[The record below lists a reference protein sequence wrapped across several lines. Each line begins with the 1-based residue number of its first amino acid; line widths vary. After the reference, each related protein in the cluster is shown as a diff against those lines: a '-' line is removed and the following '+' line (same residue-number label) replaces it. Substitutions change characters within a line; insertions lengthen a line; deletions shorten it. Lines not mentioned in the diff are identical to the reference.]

1 MNRKIRVIILTM
13 VLTVLMFG
21 GTRLMAQDN
30 LDVNTTEASQT
41 VTPKDEGNLEP
52 MANGDEEAPLV
63 DTTEGNTESDTIDT
77 KDSEKTDMG
86 GVPSTNNEG
95 ETPDTNQKDKA
106 GDENADK
113 AKDAAKGDANGEKA
127 DTPKESG
134 EAKAEEGKDANAQ
147 KSLEENKESAKGNG
161 AEDGAAPAKAPE
173 APAEGEPKTGEG
185 EKPKQEVDPNANP
198 DLKALQDQID
208 AEKDPKKKA
217 ELQKKYNDKYLE
229 EIGKSEKLNKDILN
243 RFTDADKTRR
253 YYELKD
259 EYDKLAAQAKNEKL
273 NQKQLDEIKAKLD
286 TLNKELGEYEVPRKL
301 DADEKG
307 AQDKLAGSV
316 DVPGLQDG
324 ATQDALDKLNA
335 YNAAKD
341 ALKNALNPENDRT
354 TTGEE
359 LKALLDAFEK
369 AEKELKDGIKA
380 GTITPK
386 YTNGEPT
393 VKVFP
398 LDSSG
403 KVGKELNR
411 EGDTYYIPDNTDI
424 NLLVHVSKDEEP
436 KDFTFT
442 IKAIDIGAE
451 IKGEEAKNLAF
462 LNGNPVELKKNDDG
476 SYSFT
481 VSSANMNFGIAQ
493 LRFNVP
499 GFKAAFHNGFDLEM
513 DLGDNNK
520 VTKQFRITK
529 KGYEDDAKIDGKGS
543 DTDKNPK
550 DIPEI
555 DAGKTENAIVDK
567 DTDKVFDFFTYLKKS
582 NTYIDEV
589 TFNSGNGESLP
600 LNSVDIT
607 ITVPKSG
614 ESNFAEMI
622 HKSGLEYYDL
632 GNGKYQLKLKTKV
645 FGKNLI
651 KDGDKLYLT
660 DAQGNK
666 TNQELTAA
674 NLKDVVLENAGKKV
688 YVDDKGKAH
697 EIITSEILKNN
708 EGTYKVEGEKLYKKN
723 AEDQSKFDEIGT
735 FVNGKFE
742 KDGTIYVLDGNK
754 LITYTKEYDV
764 YDGYVANK
772 DGEAD
777 PDVTPTYEGKQ
788 VTIETQV
795 TKDGKTSTETSY
807 GGTIVNNA
815 IYDKNG
821 KIFKETGYNGKAG
834 KFLIGADGKE
844 VTGITY
850 DENDAK
856 VDKNTGVK
864 IVTVNGVSY
873 HIVENPVFKDGYII
887 DGLEYNKGL
896 SLIDKFGKKMD
907 IEVTENAGTY
917 TFTRKVK
924 TGEKETEEK
933 KTSGKDGNNRTI
945 KVSTD
950 VNGQILVNSK
960 NKVVENTETDGKKL
974 YEIVGNKY
982 YYDGEKFV
990 KAEDTNIKGNKV
1002 LVGLKELTLKES
1014 KKYSYLDG
1022 EKTTEIEDFDKK
1034 TVYEGSLD
1042 PKDYFKLGES
1052 GKDFYVKKGDIYI
1065 SADPDKTNEVLTEK
1079 TIAKIVQ
1086 FLGNSDDAIQK
1097 VTDETDIFNAIKNAK
1112 FALRF
1117 PGFLA
1122 GKNVVYNVHAD
1133 VKATYSKPD
1142 PKTGKLEDA
1151 NVFSEEDGIKKI
1163 DKFFTLKNEK
1173 KTNTKFFKD
1182 APDELT
1188 KDPAVNLHFFNI
1200 FYRNADDRDRDQLIV
1215 DLLAKEE
1222 EVNKAKNAVEEAQ
1235 GEEAKKLAQD
1245 AYDKLVKE
1253 NKEKLALIAKFKA
1266 ELNRLYNGATFNTE
1280 KQNGKDTLI
1289 IKDKAGNK
1297 IEANELNKMRS
1308 LLWEVGFENE
1318 EGSLFPKN
1326 RDTEIIIEDHNM
1338 DNRLI
1343 YDEIIVN
1350 DTKEKWNE
1358 YKKDFEEKSENK
1370 GKKFGNE
1377 EYFFLDQIKDIRFGV
1392 SPNYIEGRFVPLGK
1406 DFCIT
1411 GQEIIDAL
1419 KKNAN
1424 ADSVEI
1430 EKGQEG
1436 NKIKFLITRDK
1447 VNGQVRIKVMNAFYK
1462 KVENDNTHKFESPVQ
1477 KAYQDKINSL
1487 LDKVNNLSENNIDDF
1502 VKALHDEKS
1511 ECFGIIKEKLT
1522 QEFTKINQITDPTEK
1537 ANKLS
1542 SFKKKLEDEI
1552 KKIKLGYL
1560 DSKKNDG
1567 NYKYD
1572 DMRFN
1577 AIRIGLNPNIT
1588 IGGALTPQNIKKLG
1602 ITSVIVPDIDIP
1614 YTDEFGNPLTNKDM
1628 YVKAEIENILKD
1640 GIEQENGKPKLTFD
1654 KNTWNKS
1661 EDAFRKV
1668 MKEAYDRVN
1677 KLDQNTFKPLVKIGD
1692 QNKVG
1697 MEKYTVTK
1705 GSDLDYKDLAVN
1717 DQSLKNKNGYAI
1729 NPWYIGEGDN
1739 AKSVEERFK
1748 EKFGEG
1754 NYADKPEYKA
1764 LHDMPIDIAAYY
1776 MSKQGYDRGRYA
1788 NQANYKLA
1796 GGDKKDGI
1804 FGSDSD
1810 WHKKICYPGIG
1821 YCIEQ
1826 AGGDQTQGTNPEEGK
1841 FGTEGKNGAD
1851 FELTYE
1857 PTNDGPDKENPKV
1870 DKKTED
1876 KDKTVDISGEDE
1888 KSVDFTIDV
1897 TVDKMTKE
1905 QKDIADA
1912 LTPDD
1917 DKKMTEE
1924 EKKKAEAEAN
1934 EAKKHYNE
1942 KTGYYE
1948 YENSLIIDILPEI
1961 FKLKDGT
1968 KLSFEAN
1975 RKELMANGANKDF
1988 ADEKEFEKWQAGIEY
2003 FYTDDLEA
2011 EYEKL
2016 SKSSNKVDR
2025 EKAEV
2030 LKKAIEDARAN
2041 GKIKDGQKVQ
2051 AVLAW
2056 VPKFEAPHGSK
2067 KPQFTFKLSKV
2078 FVDKKKYKDFKDNV
2092 IGTNYTNDAAF
2103 GDKAKF
2109 YFGSTTV
2116 NIYEDHKGK
2125 VNKYLQVLDKDGNV
2139 IDKDKADGWFMGSTE
2154 LKFGDKFN
2162 YRIEYFNNTGVVD
2175 VPGTAYNKSEIKIE
2189 DIFAKVTDNGLKP
2202 VLRDYITSDLDNY
2215 SVIYK
2220 IGDKSYTEEAL
2231 KKAVA
2236 DKKVKLSDVTS
2247 VILEGKFENGATNYF
2262 DIPMMIPQIDA
2273 KIDDNGDVYYT
2284 GEDGDKKVI
2293 GKAEDF
2299 FNLKDLT
2306 DKEKELIAK
2315 NTVKD
2320 SNTVTVYLEKERF
2333 IKVFK
2338 AFLAANGE
2346 KLKNLDNLEAKFDV
2360 YQIIEE
2366 NGVKKRVKVGEL
2378 KANKANDLTDMLEHL
2393 PIFKKTTTVDKD
2405 GKVTVKVVKY
2415 EYVLEEAAMPG
2426 FESNVYQMKDD
2437 DGLGFVWQAKNTE
2450 KPDEPEE
2457 PHDNPKKE
2465 TKKVTVT
2472 IRVNKTWKVL
2482 NGGSTPSI
2490 EVELYANGKATG
2502 KIFKLGDG
2510 NWSAI
2515 FKDLPA
2521 NDKDGNPIEYTVV
2534 EVGSADGITMI
2545 DDRKFEVIYSTN
2557 EDGSITILNKEVP
2570 KDEEPKDKEESKKD
2584 EPEEER
2590 DLDQGKNKL
2599 PKTGVA
2605 EDLGAIYF
2613 AFVLLLGLV
2622 FIKKR
2627 YLVK

>member
-21 GTRLMAQDN
+21 GTRLMAEDN
-30 LDVNTTEASQT
+30 LDVNNTEASQT

-52 MANGDEEAPLV
+52 KANGDEEAPLV
-63 DTTEGNTESDTIDT
+63 ETTEENTESDTIDT

-86 GVPSTNNEG
+86 GVTNPDNEG
-95 ETPDTNQKDKA
+95 ETPDTNQNDKA
-106 GDENADK
+106 GDESADK

-127 DTPKESG
+127 DTPNKSG
-134 EAKAEEGKDANAQ
+134 ETKAEEGKDADAQ

-185 EKPKQEVDPNANP
+185 EGETPKQEVNPDANP
-198 DLKALQDQID
+198 ELKALQDQIN

-229 EIGKSEKLNKDILN
+229 EIGKSEKLDKDILN
-243 RFTDADKTRR
+243 RFTDEERTKR

-286 TLNKELGEYEVPRKL
+286 ALNKELGEYKVPRKL

-307 AQDKLAGSV
+307 AQDKLAESV

-324 ATQDALDKLNA
+324 ATQDAQDKLNA
-335 YNAAKD
+335 YNAAKK
-341 ALKNALNPENDRT
+341 ALKNALNPENDRAT
-354 TTGEE
+354 TAEE

-380 GTITPK
+380 GTIAPK
-386 YTNGEPT
+386 YTDGTPT

-403 KVGKELNR
+403 KVGDELNR
-411 EGDTYYIPDNTDI
+411 DDNTYYIPDNTDI
-424 NLLVHVSKDEEP
+424 NLLVHVSKDETP

-442 IKAIDIGAE
+442 IKALDKGAE

-462 LNGNPVELKKNDDG
+462 LNGNPVELKKNEDG

-513 DLGDNNK
+513 NLGEGNTL
-520 VTKQFRITK
+520 TKQFRITK

-607 ITVPKSG
+607 ITVP
-614 ESNFAEMI
+614 EHDRNFAEMI

-645 FGKNLI
+645 FDGNLTKTEDGKLMYN
-651 KDGDKLYLT
+651 G
-660 DAQGNK
+660 
-666 TNQELTAA
+666 QELTAA
-674 NLKDVVLENAGKKV
+674 NLKEVVLENAGKKV
-688 YVDDKGKAH
+688 YVDKDGKAH
-697 EIITSEILKNN
+697 NIITSEVL
-708 EGTYKVEGEKLYKKN
+708 EGGDYKVEGGKLYKKN
-723 AEDQSKFDEIGT
+723 AGETTYTEIGD
-735 FVNGKFE
+735 FD
-742 KDGTIYVLDGNK
+742 KDGKIKTKDKTYVLDGNK
-754 LITYTKEYDV
+754 LITYTNEYDV

-772 DGEAD
+772 DGKAD

-788 VTIETQV
+788 VTIET
-795 TKDGKTSTETSY
+795 TKDGKTETSY
-807 GGTIVNNA
+807 GGTIVTDA
-815 IYDKNG
+815 KYDKNG
-821 KIFKETGYNGKAG
+821 KIFNDNAYIGVAGDQVIDSTGKKANDVTIPTEGLKEVKDSNGKLLYKYFVG
-834 KFLIGADGKE
+834 DDGE
-844 VTGITY
+844 TY
-850 DENDAK
+850 R
-856 VDKNTGVK
+856 
-864 IVTVNGVSY
+864 IVN
-873 HIVENPVFKDGYII
+873 NAVFKGDYIV

-907 IEVTENAGTY
+907 IQVNENNGTY
-917 TFTRKVK
+917 TFTRTVK
-924 TGEKETEEK
+924 SGDKTITETK
-933 KTSGKDGNNRTI
+933 NSGKDGNNRTI
-945 KVSTD
+945 IVSID
-950 VNGQILVNSK
+950 ANGQILVNSK
-960 NKVVENTETDGKKL
+960 NEVVANTGNKYT
-974 YEIVGNKY
+974 IVGNKY

-990 KAEDTNIKGNKV
+990 KAEGNGLKGNKFLAGYV
-1002 LVGLKELTLKES
+1002 DTDLVSTIKNT
-1014 KKYSYLDG
+1014 YNDG
-1022 EKTTEIEDFDKK
+1022 ENNVEINDLDKK
-1034 TVYEGSLD
+1034 TKYEGSLN
-1042 PKDYFKLGES
+1042 PEDYYIVGDKV
-1052 GKDFYVKKGDIYI
+1052 YVKKGDIYI
-1065 SADPDKTNEVLTEK
+1065 SAKAGESSDILTEK

-1086 FLGNSDDAIQK
+1086 VLGTGNDAIEK

-1122 GKNVVYNVHAD
+1122 GKNIVYNVHAE

-1142 PKTGKLEDA
+1142 PKNGELKDTD
-1151 NVFSEEDGIKKI
+1151 VFTDKDGIKKI

-1200 FYRNADDRDRDQLIV
+1200 FYRNADDRARDQLIV
-1215 DLLAKEE
+1215 NLLAKEE
-1222 EVNKAKNAVEEAQ
+1222 EVEKAKKAVEEAQ
-1235 GEEAKKLAQD
+1235 GEEAKKAAQD

-1253 NKEKLALIAKFKA
+1253 NKEKLALITKFKA
-1266 ELNRLYNGATFNTE
+1266 ELNRLYNGATFDTE
-1280 KQNGKDTLI
+1280 EQNGKKTLI
-1289 IKDKAGNK
+1289 IKDKDGNK

-1308 LLWEVGFENE
+1308 LLWEVGFNNE
-1318 EGSLFPKN
+1318 EGSLFPENK
-1326 RDTEIIIEDHNM
+1326 DTEIIIEDHNM

-1350 DTKEKWNE
+1350 DTEENWNKA
-1358 YKKDFEEKSENK
+1358 KKAFEDNQNNK
-1370 GKKFGNE
+1370 DKKFGNE

-1392 SPNYIEGRFVPLGK
+1392 SPNYIEGRFVPLGENFK
-1406 DFCIT
+1406 IT
-1411 GQEIIDAL
+1411 GQEIIDKL
-1419 KKNAN
+1419 NEKPN

-1430 EKGQEG
+1430 EKGEG
-1436 NKIKFLITRDK
+1436 TNKIKFIIIRDK
-1447 VNGQVRIKVMNAFYK
+1447 ANGQVRIKVMNAFYK

-1477 KAYQDKINSL
+1477 KAYQEKISNLLTSLNGLDANSS
-1487 LDKVNNLSENNIDDF
+1487 DADIENI
-1502 VKALHDEKS
+1502 VKSLHAKDT
-1511 ECFGIIKEKLT
+1511 ECFGIITKMLKEEFNKVKNTDKLDA
-1522 QEFTKINQITDPTEK
+1522 FKTKLIE
-1537 ANKLS
+1537 
-1542 SFKKKLEDEI
+1542 EVE
-1552 KKIKLGYL
+1552 KIKLGYL

-1572 DMRFN
+1572 DTRFN

-1588 IGGALTPQNIKKLG
+1588 IGGALTPQKIKKLG

-1628 YVKAEIENILKD
+1628 YVKAEIENILKNGIDED
-1640 GIEQENGKPKLTFD
+1640 GNKKTYTKDDL
-1654 KNTWNKS
+1654 KNEEKFKEIMT
-1661 EDAFRKV
+1661 
-1668 MKEAYDRVN
+1668 EAYNRVN
-1677 KLDQNTFKPLVKIGD
+1677 AKIDKKEIEIKNLVTIDEANKE
-1692 QNKVG
+1692 KVG
-1697 MEKYTVTK
+1697 MEKHTVTK
-1705 GSDLDYKDLAVN
+1705 GSELDYKDLAVN

-1729 NPWYIGEGDN
+1729 NPWYIGEGNN
-1739 AKSVEERFK
+1739 AESVEKRFK
-1748 EKFGEG
+1748 DKFDEG
-1754 NYADKPEYKA
+1754 NFADKPEYKA
-1764 LHDMPIDIAAYY
+1764 LKDMSIDIAAYY
-1776 MSKQGYDRGRYA
+1776 MSKLGYDRSRYA
-1788 NQANYKLA
+1788 NQANYKLS

-1826 AGGDQTQGTNPEEGK
+1826 AGEDQTPGTNPEEGK
-1841 FGTEGKNGAD
+1841 FGTEGNKGAD

-1876 KDKTVDISGEDE
+1876 KDKSVDISGEDE

-1968 KLSFEAN
+1968 TLTFTADKD
-1975 RKELMANGANKDF
+1975 KLMANGANKDF
-1988 ADEKEFEKWQAGIEY
+1988 ANEETFEKWQKGIEY

-2016 SKSSNKVDR
+2016 RKSSNKVDK

-2030 LKKAIEDARAN
+2030 LKKAIDDAKAN
-2041 GKIKDGQKVQ
+2041 GKIKEGQKVQ

-2056 VPKFEAPHGSK
+2056 VPKFEAPHGSEK
-2067 KPQFTFKLSKV
+2067 QFTFKLSNV

-2139 IDKDKADGWFMGSTE
+2139 IDKDKADGWFMGGTE

-2162 YRIEYFNNTGVVD
+2162 YRIEYFNNTGIVD
-2175 VPGTAYNKSEIKIE
+2175 VPGTANNKSEIKIE

-2202 VLRDYITSDLDNY
+2202 VLRDYITSDLENY

-2220 IGDKSYTEEAL
+2220 IGDKSYTEDEL

-2236 DKKVKLSDVTS
+2236 NKQVKLSDVTS
-2247 VILEGKFENGATNYF
+2247 VILEGKFENGATNHF

-2273 KIDDNGDVYYT
+2273 KIDDKGDVYYT
-2284 GEDGDKKVI
+2284 GEDGDKVVI
-2293 GKAEDF
+2293 GKAKDF
-2299 FNLKDLT
+2299 FKLENLSDKD
-2306 DKEKELIAK
+2306 KELIAK

-2333 IKVFK
+2333 IRVFK
-2338 AFLAANGE
+2338 EFLDANGD

-2378 KANKANDLTDMLEHL
+2378 KANKANDFTDMLEHL

-2472 IRVNKTWKVL
+2472 IRVNKTWEVL
-2482 NGGSTPSI
+2482 NNGSTPSI
-2490 EVELYANGKATG
+2490 TVELYANGKATG
-2502 KIFKLGDG
+2502 KTFTLGEG
-2510 NWSAI
+2510 NWSAV
-2515 FKDLPA
+2515 FENLPSKD
-2521 NDKDGNPIEYTVV
+2521 DDGNDIIYTVV
-2534 EVGSADGITMI
+2534 EVGSANGITMI
-2545 DDRKFEVIYSTN
+2545 EDRKFEVIYKTN
-2557 EDGSITILNKEVP
+2557 ADGSITILNKEVP
-2570 KDEEPKDKEESKKD
+2570 KEEEKDKKEPKKDKPQDD
-2584 EPEEER
+2584 EGDR
-2590 DLDQGKNKL
+2590 DSDQGKNRL

>member
-1 MNRKIRVIILTM
+1 M

-30 LDVNTTEASQT
+30 LDVNTKEASQT
-41 VTPKDEGNLEP
+41 VTPKNEGKVEP
-52 MANGDEEAPLV
+52 MANGDKEAPLV
-63 DTTEGNTESDTIDT
+63 DNTEENTESDAIDA
-77 KDSEKTDMG
+77 KDSEETDMG
-86 GVPSTNNEG
+86 GVTNPDNEG
-95 ETPDTNQKDKA
+95 ETPDANQNDKA

-134 EAKAEEGKDANAQ
+134 EAKAEEGKDTDAQ

-173 APAEGEPKTGEG
+173 APAGEGEEKTGED
-185 EKPKQEVDPNANP
+185 EEPKQEVNPDANP

-229 EIGKSEKLNKDILN
+229 EIGKSEKLDKDILN
-243 RFTDADKTRR
+243 RFTDKDRTQR

-273 NQKQLDEIKAKLD
+273 SQKQLDEIKAKLD
-286 TLNKELGEYEVPRKL
+286 TLNKELGEYKVPRKL
-301 DADEKG
+301 DTDEKG
-307 AQDKLAGSV
+307 AQDKLAESV
-316 DVPGLQDG
+316 DVPGLQAG
-324 ATQDALDKLNA
+324 ATQDAEAKLKA
-335 YNAAKD
+335 YNDAKKALKD
-341 ALKNALNPENDRT
+341 ALDPEKART
-354 TTGEE
+354 TTAEE
-359 LKALLDAFEK
+359 LKKLLEDFDK
-369 AEKELKDGIKA
+369 AEKELKDGIKD
-380 GTITPK
+380 GSITPK

-403 KVGKELNR
+403 KVGDELDRKDN
-411 EGDTYYIPDNTDI
+411 TYYIPDNTDI
-424 NLLVHVSKDEEP
+424 NLLVHVSKDDEP

-442 IKAIDIGAE
+442 IKALDKGAE

-462 LNGNPVELKKNDDG
+462 LNGNPVELKKNEDG

-513 DLGDNNK
+513 DLGNNNK

-582 NTYIDEV
+582 NTYIDQV

-645 FGKNLI
+645 FGGNLT
-651 KDGDKLYLT
+651 KTEDGKLMY
-660 DAQGNK
+660 N
-666 TNQELTAA
+666 NQELTAA

-688 YVDDKGKAH
+688 YVDKDGKAH
-697 EIITSEILKNN
+697 NIITSEVLADKNGN
-708 EGTYKVEGEKLYKKN
+708 YKVENGKLYKKN
-723 AEDQSKFDEIGT
+723 NENPSKFDEIGT
-735 FVNGKFE
+735 FD
-742 KDGTIYVLDGNK
+742 KDGKIKTNDKIYVLDGNK
-754 LITYTKEYDV
+754 LITYTNEYDV

-772 DGEAD
+772 DGKAD
-777 PDVTPTYEGKQ
+777 PDVTPTYKGNQ
-788 VTIETQV
+788 VTIETEV
-795 TKDGKTSTETSY
+795 TKDGKKTTETSY
-807 GGTIVNNA
+807 GGTIVKDA
-815 IYDKNG
+815 KYDKNG
-821 KIFKETGYNGKAG
+821 KIFNDNTYEGVAGDQVIDSTGKKSTVSSKGKQLTEVKDDNGKLLYKYFVG
-834 KFLIGADGKE
+834 DDGE
-844 VTGITY
+844 TY
-850 DENDAK
+850 R
-856 VDKNTGVK
+856 
-864 IVTVNGVSY
+864 IVN
-873 HIVENPVFKDGYII
+873 NAVFKGDYIV
-887 DGLEYNKGL
+887 DGLEYNDGL
-896 SLIDKFGKKMD
+896 SLIDKFGKKMNV
-907 IEVTENAGTY
+907 EVSKNGETY
-917 TFTRKVK
+917 TFKRKVK
-924 TGEKETEEK
+924 VGDKETEEK
-933 KTSGKDGNNRTI
+933 KTTGKDGENRTI

-950 VNGQILVNSK
+950 KDGQILVNSK
-960 NKVVENTETDGKKL
+960 NEVIANTGNKYT
-974 YEIVGNKY
+974 IVGNKY

-990 KAEDTNIKGNKV
+990 EAKGDGLKGNKF
-1002 LVGLKELTLKES
+1002 LADYTPTDLN
-1014 KKYSYLDG
+1014 
-1022 EKTTEIEDFDKK
+1022 KTIKNYYKDDDKVVEITDLDKK
-1034 TVYEGSLD
+1034 TKYEGSLN
-1042 PKDYFKLGES
+1042 PEDYYIVGDKV
-1052 GKDFYVKKGDIYI
+1052 YVKKGDIYI
-1065 SADPDKTNEVLTEK
+1065 SANPNESSEILTEK

-1086 FLGNSDDAIQK
+1086 FLGNGDDAIQK

-1133 VKATYSKPD
+1133 IKATYLAPD
-1142 PKTGKLEDA
+1142 LKNEGQFIEKSIFISETGEEKDKT
-1151 NVFSEEDGIKKI
+1151 KKI

-1200 FYRNADDRDRDQLIV
+1200 FYRNADDRQRDQLII
-1215 DLLAKEE
+1215 DLLDTEAK
-1222 EVNKAKNAVEEAQ
+1222 A
-1235 GEEAKKLAQD
+1235 EEAKKAIENANGEDAKKDAQ
-1245 AYDKLVKE
+1245 AKYDKLVKE
-1253 NKEKLALIAKFKA
+1253 NKEKLALIAKFKK
-1266 ELNRLYNGATFNTE
+1266 ELARLYNGATFDTE
-1280 KQNGKDTLI
+1280 EQNNKKTLI
-1289 IKDKAGNK
+1289 IKDKDGNK

-1308 LLWEVGFENE
+1308 LLWEVGFNNE
-1318 EGSLFPKN
+1318 EGSLFPENK
-1326 RDTEIIIEDHNM
+1326 DTEIIIEDNNM

-1350 DTKEKWNE
+1350 DTKEKWDE
-1358 YKKDFEEKSENK
+1358 YKKAFEEKSENE

-1392 SPNYIEGRFVPLGK
+1392 SPNYIEGRFVPLGENFK
-1406 DFCIT
+1406 IT
-1411 GQEIIDAL
+1411 GKEIIEAI
-1419 KKNAN
+1419 AN
-1424 ADSVEI
+1424 KDQGTI
-1430 EKGQEG
+1430 EKNG
-1436 NKIKFLITRDK
+1436 IKFLITRDK

-1462 KVENDNTHKFESPVQ
+1462 KVENDDTHKFESPVQ

-1487 LDKVNNLSENNIDDF
+1487 LEKVENLDEKSIEDF
-1502 VKALHDEKS
+1502 VKSLHTKDT
-1511 ECFGIIKEKLT
+1511 ECFGIITKMLKE
-1522 QEFTKINQITDPTEK
+1522 E
-1537 ANKLS
+1537 
-1542 SFKKKLEDEI
+1542 FKKVKDDATKLDAFKTKLIAEVE
-1552 KKIKLGYL
+1552 KIKLGYL

-1628 YVKAEIENILKD
+1628 YVKAEIENILKN
-1640 GIEQENGKPKLTFD
+1640 GIG
-1654 KNTWNKS
+1654 
-1661 EDAFRKV
+1661 EDANKKTYKKDDLKNEEKFREI
-1668 MKEAYDRVN
+1668 MKEAYKRVN
-1677 KLDQNTFKPLVKIGD
+1677 DKIDKKEIEIKNLVTIEEANKK
-1692 QNKVG
+1692 KVG

-1705 GSDLDYKDLAVN
+1705 GSELDYKDLAVN

-1729 NPWYIGEGDN
+1729 NPWYIGEDDN
-1739 AKSVEERFK
+1739 AKSVEKRFE
-1748 EKFGEG
+1748 EKFGKGKYE
-1754 NYADKPEYKA
+1754 NKDEYKA
-1764 LHDMPIDIAAYY
+1764 LRDMPIDIAAYY

-1788 NQANYKLA
+1788 NQASYKLS

-1826 AGGDQTQGTNPEEGK
+1826 AGGDQTPGTNPEEGK

-1912 LTPDD
+1912 LTPDY
-1917 DKKMTEE
+1917 DKEMTEE
-1924 EKKKAEAEAN
+1924 EKAKAEAEAN

-1948 YENSLIIDILPEI
+1948 YDNSLIIDILPEI

-1975 RKELMANGANKDF
+1975 REKLMANGANKDF
-1988 ADEKEFEKWQAGIEY
+1988 ADEKEFEKWQKGIEY

-2011 EYEKL
+2011 EYKRL
-2016 SKSSNKVDR
+2016 SKSSDKVDK

-2041 GKIKDGQKVQ
+2041 GKIKEGQKVQ

-2056 VPKFEAPHGSK
+2056 IPKFEAPHGSEN
-2067 KPQFTFKLSKV
+2067 QFTFKLSNV

-2139 IDKDKADGWFMGSTE
+2139 IDKDKADGWFMGGTE

-2162 YRIEYFNNTGVVD
+2162 YRIEHFNNTGVID
-2175 VPGTAYNKSEIKIE
+2175 VPGTANNKSEIKIE

-2202 VLRDYITSDLDNY
+2202 VLRDYITSDLEQY

-2220 IGDKSYTEEAL
+2220 IGDKSYSEEEL

-2247 VILEGKFENGATNYF
+2247 VILEGKFENGATNHF

-2273 KIDDNGDVYYT
+2273 KIDDKGDVYYT

-2333 IKVFK
+2333 IRVFK
-2338 AFLAANGE
+2338 EFLAANGE
-2346 KLKNLDNLEAKFDV
+2346 KLKDLNNLEAKFDV
-2360 YQIIEE
+2360 YQIIKDE
-2366 NGVKKRVKVGEL
+2366 NGNVIKKEKVGEL
-2378 KANKANDLTDMLEHL
+2378 KANKDNDFTDMLDHL

-2405 GKVTVKVVKY
+2405 GKVKVDEVKY

-2426 FESNVYQMKDD
+2426 FESKVYKIDD
-2437 DGLGFVWQAKNTE
+2437 DKLGFVWQATNTE
-2450 KPDEPEE
+2450 KPEKPEY
-2457 PHDNPKKE
+2457 PGDNPKKE
-2465 TKKVTVT
+2465 TEEVTVS
-2472 IRVNKTWKVL
+2472 ISVNKAWEVL
-2482 NGGSTPSI
+2482 NNGSKPSI
-2490 EVELYANGKATG
+2490 QVELYANGKSTG
-2502 KIFKLGDG
+2502 KIIDLGNG
-2510 NWSAI
+2510 NWTAT
-2515 FKDLPA
+2515 FKDLPVKD
-2521 NDKDGNPIEYTVV
+2521 NDGNKIIYTVV
-2534 EVGSADGITMI
+2534 EVGSENNITMI
-2545 DDRKFEVIYSTN
+2545 GDRKFEVIYSTN

-2570 KDEEPKDKEESKKD
+2570 KEEEKDKEEPKKD
-2584 EPEEER
+2584 EPHDDENDR
-2590 DLDQGKNKL
+2590 DRDQGKNRL

-2605 EDLGAIYF
+2605 EDLASIYF

>member
-1 MNRKIRVIILTM
+1 MDRKIRVIILTM

-21 GTRLMAQDN
+21 GTRLMAEDN

-41 VTPKDEGNLEP
+41 ETPKDEGNLEP
-52 MANGDEEAPLV
+52 KANGDEEAPLV
-63 DTTEGNTESDTIDT
+63 DTTEENTESDAIDT

-86 GVPSTNNEG
+86 GVTNPDNEG
-95 ETPDTNQKDKA
+95 ETPDNNQNDKA

-127 DTPKESG
+127 DTPNKSG
-134 EAKAEEGKDANAQ
+134 ETKAEEGKDADAQ

-173 APAEGEPKTGEG
+173 TPAEGEPKTGEG
-185 EKPKQEVDPNANP
+185 EGETPKQEVNPDANP
-198 DLKALQDQID
+198 ELKALQDQIN

-229 EIGKSEKLNKDILN
+229 EIGKSEKLDKDILN
-243 RFTDADKTRR
+243 RFTDAERTKR

-286 TLNKELGEYEVPRKL
+286 ALNKELGEYKVPRKL

-307 AQDKLAGSV
+307 AQDKLAESV

-324 ATQDALDKLNA
+324 ATKDAQDKLNA
-335 YNAAKD
+335 YDAAKK
-341 ALKNALNPENDRT
+341 ALKDALNPENDRT
-354 TTGEE
+354 TTAEE

-369 AEKELKDGIKA
+369 AEKELKAGIKD
-380 GTITPK
+380 GSITPK
-386 YTNGEPT
+386 YTEGDPT

-411 EGDTYYIPDNTDI
+411 EDDTYYIPDNTDI
-424 NLLVHVSKDEEP
+424 NLLVHVSKDEKP

-442 IKAIDIGAE
+442 IKAIEKGAE

-462 LNGNPVELKKNDDG
+462 LNGNPVELKKNEDG

-513 DLGDNNK
+513 NLGEGNT

-777 PDVTPTYEGKQ
+777 PDVTPTYKGNQ
-788 VTIETQV
+788 VTIVTKV
-795 TKDGKTSTETSY
+795 TKDDGTTTTETSY
-807 GGTIVNNA
+807 GGTIVKDA
-815 IYDKNG
+815 KYDKNG
-821 KIFKETGYNGKAG
+821 KIFNDDTYVGVPGEQVIDSSGKKADVSY
-834 KFLIGADGKE
+834 DGKE
-844 VTGITY
+844 VKEVTDSNRKLLYKYFVGDDGKTY
-850 DENDAK
+850 RIVKDA
-856 VDKNTGVK
+856 
-864 IVTVNGVSY
+864 
-873 HIVENPVFKDGYII
+873 VFKGDYIV
-887 DGLEYNKGL
+887 DGLEYKEGL
-896 SLIDKFGKKMD
+896 SLIDKFGKKMNV
-907 IEVTENAGTY
+907 EVTVDKTGKY

-924 TGEKETEEK
+924 D
-933 KTSGKDGNNRTI
+933 KDGNETQDQVESGKKGNRNVI
-945 KVSTD
+945 VGPEDKK
-950 VNGQILVNSK
+950 QILVNSK
-960 NKVVENTETDGKKL
+960 NEVVDNTGNKYTIE
-974 YEIVGNKY
+974 GNKY
-982 YYDGEKFV
+982 YYDGKKFV
-990 KAEDTNIKGNKV
+990 TATGNGLKGNKFLAGYKSTD
-1002 LVGLKELTLKES
+1002 LVSTIKNTYNDG
-1014 KKYSYLDG
+1014 KKDVEIKDLDNMA
-1022 EKTTEIEDFDKK
+1022 K
-1034 TVYEGSLD
+1034 YEGSLN
-1042 PKDYFKLGES
+1042 PEDYYIVGDKV
-1052 GKDFYVKKGDIYI
+1052 YVKKGDIYI
-1065 SADPDKTNEVLTEK
+1065 SANPNESSEILTEK

-1086 FLGNSDDAIQK
+1086 VLGNGDEK
-1097 VTDETDIFNAIKNAK
+1097 VTDETDIFNAIQNAK

-1122 GKNVVYNVHAD
+1122 GKNVVYNVHAE
-1133 VKATYSKPD
+1133 VKATYSKPN
-1142 PKTGKLEDA
+1142 PKTGALEDTD
-1151 NVFSEEDGIKKI
+1151 VFTDEKGIKKI

-1200 FYRNADDRDRDQLIV
+1200 FYRNADDRDRDQLIA
-1215 DLLAKEE
+1215 DLLEIEE
-1222 EVNKAKNAVEEAQ
+1222 KVNKAEEDVKTATDKKAAQ
-1235 GEEAKKLAQD
+1235 KAFEELK
-1245 AYDKLVKE
+1245 KE
-1253 NKEKLALIAKFKA
+1253 NKEKLELLAKFKS
-1266 ELNRLYNGATFNTE
+1266 ELNRLYNGATFDTE
-1280 KQNGKDTLI
+1280 EQNGKKTLI
-1289 IKDKAGNK
+1289 IKDKAGKK

-1308 LLWEVGFENE
+1308 LLWEVGFNNE
-1318 EGSLFPKN
+1318 EGSLFPENK
-1326 RDTEIIIEDHNM
+1326 DTEIIIEDHNM

-1350 DTKEKWNE
+1350 DTEKNWNAAKEAFE
-1358 YKKDFEEKSENK
+1358 KDPKNK
-1370 GKKFGNE
+1370 DKKFGNE

-1392 SPNYIEGRFVPLGK
+1392 SPNYIEGRFVPLGEK
-1406 DFCIT
+1406 FKIT
-1411 GQEIIDAL
+1411 GQEIIDELNKLTGDNNEATIT
-1419 KKNAN
+1419 KG
-1424 ADSVEI
+1424 DI
-1430 EKGQEG
+1430 EFK
-1436 NKIKFLITRDK
+1436 ITRDK
-1447 VNGQVRIKVMNAFYK
+1447 ANGQVRIKVMNAFYQ

-1477 KAYQDKINSL
+1477 EAYQKKINSL
-1487 LDKVNNLSENNIDDF
+1487 LEKADNLTDQNIDDF

-1522 QEFTKINQITDPTEK
+1522 QEFTKINQIKDPIEK
-1537 ANKLS
+1537 ANKLAV
-1542 SFKKKLEDEI
+1542 FKENLKKEI
-1552 KKIKLGYL
+1552 QKLQLAYL

-1567 NYKYD
+1567 KYKYD

-1588 IGGALTPQNIKKLG
+1588 IGGALTPQKIKKLG

-1628 YVKAEIENILKD
+1628 YVKAEIEKILKD
-1640 GIEQENGKPKLTFD
+1640 GIEQGEGIKPKKFTKDDL
-1654 KNTWNKS
+1654 KNEEKFKEIMT
-1661 EDAFRKV
+1661 
-1668 MKEAYDRVN
+1668 EAYNRVN
-1677 KLDQNTFKPLVKIGD
+1677 AKIENNQIEIKDLVTIKD
-1692 QNKVG
+1692 ENKTKVG

-1705 GSDLDYKDLAVN
+1705 GSDLGYKDLAVN

-1975 RKELMANGANKDF
+1975 RKELMANGANKIF

-2030 LKKAIEDARAN
+2030 LKKAIDDAKAN

-2189 DIFAKVTDNGLKP
+2189 DIFAGVKDNGLKP
-2202 VLRDYITSDLDNY
+2202 VLRDYITSDLEQY

-2220 IGDKSYTEEAL
+2220 IGNESYTEEEL
-2231 KKAVA
+2231 KNAVA
-2236 DKKVKLSDVTS
+2236 NKQAKLSDVTS

-2273 KIDDNGDVYYT
+2273 KIDDKGDVYYT
-2284 GEDGDKKVI
+2284 GEDGEKKVI

-2299 FNLKDLT
+2299 FNLGNLT
-2306 DKEKELIAK
+2306 DKDKELIAK

-2378 KANKANDLTDMLEHL
+2378 KANKANDFTDMLEHL
-2393 PIFKKTTTVDKD
+2393 PIFKKTTTIEKD
-2405 GKVTVKVVKY
+2405 GTVKVDLVNY
-2415 EYVLEEAAMPG
+2415 EYELEEVPMPG
-2426 FESNVYQMKDD
+2426 FESKVYQMKDD

-2490 EVELYANGKATG
+2490 QVELYANGKATG
-2502 KIFKLGDG
+2502 KIFTLGDG
-2510 NWSAI
+2510 NWSAV
-2515 FKDLPA
+2515 FENLPSK
-2521 NDKDGNPIEYTVV
+2521 DKDGNEIKYTVV

-2570 KDEEPKDKEESKKD
+2570 NEEEKDKKKPKKDNPEEPEKD
-2584 EPEEER
+2584 R
-2590 DLDQGKNKL
+2590 DSDQGKNKL

-2605 EDLGAIYF
+2605 EDLASIYF

>member
-1 MNRKIRVIILTM
+1 M

-21 GTRLMAQDN
+21 GTRLMAEDN

-52 MANGDEEAPLV
+52 KANGDEEAPLV
-63 DTTEGNTESDTIDT
+63 DTAEDNTESDAIDT

-95 ETPDTNQKDKA
+95 DALDTNQNDKA

-127 DTPKESG
+127 STPKESG
-134 EAKAEEGKDANAQ
+134 EAKAEEGKDADAQ

-173 APAEGEPKTGEG
+173 TPAEGEPKTGEG
-185 EKPKQEVDPNANP
+185 EGKTPKQEVDPNANP
-198 DLKALQDQID
+198 DLKALQDQINS
-208 AEKDPKKKA
+208 EKDPKKKA

-229 EIGKSEKLNKDILN
+229 EIGKSEKLDKDILN
-243 RFTDADKTRR
+243 RFTDEKRTKR

-286 TLNKELGEYEVPRKL
+286 TLNKELGEYKVPRKL

-307 AQDKLAGSV
+307 AQEKLAESV

-324 ATQDALDKLNA
+324 ATQDAQDKLNA
-335 YNAAKD
+335 YNAAKK
-341 ALKNALNPENDRT
+341 ALKNALNPENDRAT
-354 TTGEE
+354 TADE

-380 GTITPK
+380 GTIAPK
-386 YTNGEPT
+386 YTDGEPT

-403 KVGKELNR
+403 KVGDELNR
-411 EGDTYYIPDNTDI
+411 DDNTYYIPDNTDI
-424 NLLVHVSKDEEP
+424 NLLVHVSKDETP

-442 IKAIDIGAE
+442 IKALDKGAE

-462 LNGNPVELKKNDDG
+462 LNGNPVELKKNEDG

-513 DLGDNNK
+513 NLGEGNT

-543 DTDKNPK
+543 DTDENPK

-645 FGKNLI
+645 FDGNLTKTEDGKLMYN
-651 KDGDKLYLT
+651 G
-660 DAQGNK
+660 
-666 TNQELTAA
+666 QELTAA
-674 NLKDVVLENAGKKV
+674 NLKEVVLENAGKKV
-688 YVDDKGKAH
+688 YVDKDGKAH
-697 EIITSEILKNN
+697 NIISSEVL
-708 EGTYKVEGEKLYKKN
+708 EGGDYKVEGGKLYKKN
-723 AEDQSKFDEIGT
+723 DQNQFDEIGD
-735 FVNGKFE
+735 FD
-742 KDGTIYVLDGNK
+742 KDGKIKTKDKTYVLDGNK
-754 LITYTKEYDV
+754 LITYTNEYDV

-772 DGEAD
+772 DGKAD

-788 VTIETQV
+788 VTIET
-795 TKDGKTSTETSY
+795 TKDGKTETSY
-807 GGTIVNNA
+807 GGTIVTDA
-815 IYDKNG
+815 KYDKNG
-821 KIFKETGYNGKAG
+821 KIFNDNTYVGVAGEQVIDSTGKKSNDVTIPTEGLKEVKDSNGKLLYKYFVG
-834 KFLIGADGKE
+834 DDGE
-844 VTGITY
+844 TY
-850 DENDAK
+850 R
-856 VDKNTGVK
+856 
-864 IVTVNGVSY
+864 IVN
-873 HIVENPVFKDGYII
+873 NAVFKGDYIV

-896 SLIDKFGKKMD
+896 SLIDKFGKKMNID
-907 IEVTENAGTY
+907 VTVDNTGKY
-917 TFTRKVK
+917 TFTRTVK
-924 TGEKETEEK
+924 SGDKTITETK
-933 KTSGKDGNNRTI
+933 NSGKDGNNRTI
-945 KVSTD
+945 IVSID
-950 VNGQILVNSK
+950 ANGQILVNSK
-960 NKVVENTETDGKKL
+960 NEVVDNTGNKYT
-974 YEIVGNKY
+974 IVGNKY

-990 KAEDTNIKGNKV
+990 TATGNGLKGNKF
-1002 LVGLKELTLKES
+1002 LAGYVGTDLKSTIINT
-1014 KKYSYLDG
+1014 YNDG
-1022 EKTTEIEDFDKK
+1022 KNDVDIEDFEKK
-1034 TVYEGSLD
+1034 TKYEGSLN
-1042 PKDYFKLGES
+1042 PEDYYIVDNKV
-1052 GKDFYVKKGDIYI
+1052 YVKKGDIYI
-1065 SADPDKTNEVLTEK
+1065 SAKAGESNDILTEK

-1086 FLGNSDDAIQK
+1086 ILGEGNKTIEK

-1122 GKNVVYNVHAD
+1122 GKNVVYNVHAE

-1142 PKTGKLEDA
+1142 PKTGELKDTD
-1151 NVFSEEDGIKKI
+1151 VFTDKDGIKKI

-1215 DLLAKEE
+1215 DLLDTEKT
-1222 EVNKAKNAVEEAQ
+1222 VEEAKKGIDNAN
-1235 GEEAKKLAQD
+1235 GEEAKKAAQ
-1245 AYDKLVKE
+1245 AKYDNLVKE
-1253 NKEKLALIAKFKA
+1253 NKEKLALIAKFKL
-1266 ELNRLYNGATFNTE
+1266 ELNRLYNGATFDTE

-1289 IKDKAGNK
+1289 IKDKDGKK

-1308 LLWEVGFENE
+1308 LLWEVGFNNE
-1318 EGSLFPKN
+1318 EGSLFPENK
-1326 RDTEIIIEDHNM
+1326 DTEIIIEDHNM

-1350 DTKEKWNE
+1350 DTEKNWNAAKEAFE
-1358 YKKDFEEKSENK
+1358 KDPKNK
-1370 GKKFGNE
+1370 DKKFGNE

-1392 SPNYIEGRFVPLGK
+1392 SPNYIEGRFVPLGA
-1406 DFCIT
+1406 DFKIT
-1411 GQEIIDAL
+1411 GQEIIEAL
-1419 KKNAN
+1419 NNNAN
-1424 ADSVEI
+1424 AESVEI
-1430 EKGQEG
+1430 EKGDG
-1436 NKIKFLITRDK
+1436 DNKIKFLVTRDK
-1447 VNGQVRIKVMNAFYK
+1447 ANGQVRIKVMNAFYK

-1477 KAYQDKINSL
+1477 KAYQEKISNLLNGLNGLSANSS
-1487 LDKVNNLSENNIDDF
+1487 DTDVENI
-1502 VKALHDEKS
+1502 VKSLHKEDT
-1511 ECFGIIKEKLT
+1511 ECFGIITTMLKE
-1522 QEFTKINQITDPTEK
+1522 EFNKVKNDPT
-1537 ANKLS
+1537 KLNA
-1542 SFKKKLEDEI
+1542 FKTKLIAEVKKL
-1552 KKIKLGYL
+1552 KLGYL
-1560 DSKKNDG
+1560 DSKKG
-1567 NYKYD
+1567 NYNYD

-1588 IGGALTPQNIKKLG
+1588 IGGAMTPQNIKKLG

-1628 YVKAEIENILKD
+1628 YVKAEIENILKNGIDED
-1640 GIEQENGKPKLTFD
+1640 GNKKTYTKDDL
-1654 KNTWNKS
+1654 KNEEK
-1661 EDAFRKV
+1661 FREI
-1668 MKEAYDRVN
+1668 MTEAYKRVN
-1677 KLDQNTFKPLVKIGD
+1677 AKIDKREIEIKNLVTIDEANKD
-1692 QNKVG
+1692 KVG

-1705 GSDLDYKDLAVN
+1705 GSELDYKDLAVN

-1729 NPWYIGEGDN
+1729 NPWYIGEGNN
-1739 AKSVEERFK
+1739 AESVEKRFK
-1748 EKFGEG
+1748 EKFGEDKF
-1754 NYADKPEYKA
+1754 ADKPEYKA

-1776 MSKQGYDRGRYA
+1776 MSKLGHDRSRYA
-1788 NQANYKLA
+1788 NQANYKLS

-1826 AGGDQTQGTNPEEGK
+1826 AGGDQTPGTNPEEGK
-1841 FGTEGKNGAD
+1841 FGTEGNNGAD

-1876 KDKTVDISGEDE
+1876 KDKQVDISGEDE

-1917 DKKMTEE
+1917 DKDMTDE

-1975 RKELMANGANKDF
+1975 REKLMANGANKDF

-2016 SKSSNKVDR
+2016 SKSSNKVDK

-2041 GKIKDGQKVQ
+2041 GKIKEGQKVQ

-2056 VPKFEAPHGSK
+2056 VPKFEAPHGSEN
-2067 KPQFTFKLSKV
+2067 QFTFKLSKV

-2139 IDKDKADGWFMGSTE
+2139 IDKDKADGWFMGGTE

-2162 YRIEYFNNTGVVD
+2162 YRIEYFNNTGVID
-2175 VPGTAYNKSEIKIE
+2175 VPGTANNKSEIKIE

-2202 VLRDYITSDLDNY
+2202 VLRDYITSDLEQY

-2220 IGDKSYTEEAL
+2220 IGDKSYSEEEF

-2247 VILEGKFENGATNYF
+2247 VILEGKFENGATNHF

-2284 GEDGDKKVI
+2284 GEDGDKVVI
-2293 GKAEDF
+2293 GKAKDY
-2299 FNLKDLT
+2299 FNLENLSDKD
-2306 DKEKELIAK
+2306 KELIAK

-2333 IKVFK
+2333 IRVFK
-2338 AFLAANGE
+2338 EFLAANGE
-2346 KLKNLDNLEAKFDV
+2346 KLKNLDNLEANFVV

-2378 KANKANDLTDMLEHL
+2378 KANKANDFTDMLEHL
-2393 PIFKKTTTVDKD
+2393 PIFKKTTTIEKD
-2405 GKVTVKVVKY
+2405 GTVKVNEVNY
-2415 EYVLEEAAMPG
+2415 EYELEEVPMPG
-2426 FESNVYQMKDD
+2426 FESKVYQMKDD

-2450 KPDEPEE
+2450 KPEEPEE
-2457 PHDNPKKE
+2457 PHDNPKEEPKE
-2465 TKKVTVT
+2465 VTVT
-2472 IRVNKTWKVL
+2472 INVNKTWEVL
-2482 NGGSTPSI
+2482 NNGSKPSI
-2490 EVELYANGKATG
+2490 KVELYANGNATG
-2502 KIFKLGDG
+2502 KIITLGNG
-2510 NWSAI
+2510 NWSAS

-2521 NDKDGNPIEYTVV
+2521 KDKDGKEIIYTVV
-2534 EVGSADGITMI
+2534 EVGSVNNITEI
-2545 DDRKFEVIYSTN
+2545 ENRKFEVIYNTN
-2557 EDGSITILNKEVP
+2557 KDGSITILNKEVP
-2570 KDEEPKDKEESKKD
+2570 NDEEPKDKEEPKKD
-2584 EPEEER
+2584 EPHDDEEEKDR
-2590 DLDQGKNKL
+2590 DQGKNRL

-2613 AFVLLLGLV
+2613 AFVLLLGSV

>member
-1 MNRKIRVIILTM
+1 M

-41 VTPKDEGNLEP
+41 TPNEGKVEP
-52 MANGDEEAPLV
+52 MANGDKEAPLV
-63 DTTEGNTESDTIDT
+63 DNTEENTESDVIDA

-86 GVPSTNNEG
+86 GVTNPNNEG
-95 ETPDTNQKDKA
+95 ETPDTNQNDKA

-127 DTPKESG
+127 DTPKGSG
-134 EAKAEEGKDANAQ
+134 EAKAEEGKDADAQ

-161 AEDGAAPAKAPE
+161 AEDGAPQAAPEKAPE
-173 APAEGEPKTGEG
+173 APAGEG
-185 EKPKQEVDPNANP
+185 EGEGKTGKGETPKQEVNPDANP
-198 DLKALQDQID
+198 DLKALQDQIN

-243 RFTDADKTRR
+243 RFTDEERTKR

-286 TLNKELGEYEVPRKL
+286 TLNKELGEYKVPRKL
-301 DADEKG
+301 DTDEKG
-307 AQDKLAGSV
+307 AQDKLAESV
-316 DVPGLQDG
+316 DVPGLQAGKSTDPK
-324 ATQDALDKLNA
+324 AQEKLDA
-335 YNAAKD
+335 YNNAKK
-341 ALKNALNPENDRT
+341 ALKDALNPENDRT
-354 TTGEE
+354 TTAEQ
-359 LKALLDAFEK
+359 LKKLLDAFEK

-386 YTNGEPT
+386 YTKGEPT

-403 KVGKELNR
+403 KVGDELNR
-411 EGDTYYIPDNTDI
+411 EDDTYYIPDNTDI
-424 NLLVHVSKDEEP
+424 NLLVHVSKDDEP

-442 IKAIDIGAE
+442 IKAIDNGAE

-462 LNGNPVELKKNDDG
+462 LNGNPVELKKNKDG

-481 VSSANMNFGIAQ
+481 VSSVNMNFGIAQ

-513 DLGDNNK
+513 DLGNNNK

-567 DTDKVFDFFTYLKKS
+567 DTDKVFNFFTYLKKS

-614 ESNFAEMI
+614 EDNFAKMI

-645 FGKNLI
+645 FNGNLTKTEDGKLMYN
-651 KDGDKLYLT
+651 
-660 DAQGNK
+660 
-666 TNQELTAA
+666 NQELTAK

-688 YVDDKGKAH
+688 YVDSDGNAH
-697 EIITSEILKNN
+697 KIITSEVLK
-708 EGTYKVEGEKLYKKN
+708 GGDYKVEDGKLYKKN
-723 AEDQSKFDEIGT
+723 DQNQFDEIGT
-735 FVNGKFE
+735 FD
-742 KDGTIYVLDGNK
+742 KDGKIEKEDKTYVLEDNK
-754 LITYTKEYDV
+754 LITYTKEYYV

-777 PDVTPTYEGKQ
+777 PDVTPTYKGNQ
-788 VTIETQV
+788 VTIVTKV
-795 TKDGKTSTETSY
+795 TKDDGTTTTETSY
-807 GGTIVNNA
+807 GGTIVKDA
-815 IYDKNG
+815 KYDKNG
-821 KIFKETGYNGKAG
+821 KIFNDNTYEGVAGDQVIDSTGKKSTVSSKGKQLTEVKDDNGKLLYKYFVEYG
-834 KFLIGADGKE
+834 E
-844 VTGITY
+844 TY
-850 DENDAK
+850 R
-856 VDKNTGVK
+856 
-864 IVTVNGVSY
+864 IVTNAVFNGDY
-873 HIVENPVFKDGYII
+873 IV

-896 SLIDKFGKKMD
+896 SLIDKFGKKMN
-907 IEVTENAGTY
+907 IEVSKDDTKGTY
-917 TFTRKVK
+917 TFTRTVK
-924 TGEKETEEK
+924 KGDKTTTETK
-933 KTSGKDGNNRTI
+933 NSGKDGNRTI
-945 KVSTD
+945 IVSID
-950 VNGQILVNSK
+950 ENGQILVNSK
-960 NKVVENTETDGKKL
+960 NEVIANTGNK
-974 YEIVGNKY
+974 YVIVGNKY
-982 YYDGEKFV
+982 YYDGTKFV
-990 KAEDTNIKGNKV
+990 EVKGDGLKGNKFLADYTPTDLNKTIKNYYKDDDKV
-1002 LVGLKELTLKES
+1002 VGITDL
-1014 KKYSYLDG
+1014 
-1022 EKTTEIEDFDKK
+1022 DKK
-1034 TVYEGSLD
+1034 TKYEGSLN
-1042 PKDYFKLGES
+1042 PEDYYIVD
-1052 GKDFYVKKGDIYI
+1052 GKVYVKKGDIYI
-1065 SADPDKTNEVLTEK
+1065 SANPDESSEILTEK

-1086 FLGNSDDAIQK
+1086 ILGEDNSAIEK

-1122 GKNVVYNVHAD
+1122 GKNVVYNVHAE

-1142 PKTGKLEDA
+1142 PKTGKLVDA

-1200 FYRNADDRDRDQLIV
+1200 FYRNADDRQRDQLII
-1215 DLLAKEE
+1215 DLLDTEAK
-1222 EVNKAKNAVEEAQ
+1222 A
-1235 GEEAKKLAQD
+1235 EEAKKAIENANGEDAKKAAQD

-1266 ELNRLYNGATFNTE
+1266 ELSRLYNDATFGTE
-1280 KQNGKDTLI
+1280 EGQDNKKTLV
-1289 IKDKAGNK
+1289 IKDKDGNT

-1308 LLWEVGFENE
+1308 LLWEVGFNNE
-1318 EGSLFPKN
+1318 EGSLFPENK
-1326 RDTEIIIEDHNM
+1326 DTEIIIEDHNM

-1350 DTKEKWNE
+1350 DTEKNWNAAKEAFE
-1358 YKKDFEEKSENK
+1358 KDPKNK
-1370 GKKFGNE
+1370 DKKFGND

-1447 VNGQVRIKVMNAFYK
+1447 ANGQIRIKVMNAFYK
-1462 KVENDNTHKFESPVQ
+1462 KVENDPTHKFESPVQ
-1477 KAYQDKINSL
+1477 ETYQEKISNLLNSL
-1487 LDKVNNLSENNIDDF
+1487 NGLDANSTDQDVENI
-1502 VKALHDEKS
+1502 VKSLHAKDT
-1511 ECFGIIKEKLT
+1511 ECFGIITKMLKEEFNKVKNTDKLDAFKTKLIAEVEKL
-1522 QEFTKINQITDPTEK
+1522 
-1537 ANKLS
+1537 
-1542 SFKKKLEDEI
+1542 
-1552 KKIKLGYL
+1552 KLGYL
-1560 DSKKNDG
+1560 DSKKNNGD
-1567 NYKYD
+1567 YKYD

-1602 ITSVIVPDIDIP
+1602 ITSVIVPKIDIP

-1628 YVKAEIENILKD
+1628 YVKAEIENILKNGIDKD
-1640 GIEQENGKPKLTFD
+1640 GIKKTYTKDDL
-1654 KNTWNKS
+1654 KNEEK
-1661 EDAFRKV
+1661 FREI
-1668 MKEAYDRVN
+1668 MEEAYKRVN
-1677 KLDQNTFKPLVKIGD
+1677 AKINKKEIEIKNLVTIKD
-1692 QNKVG
+1692 ENKTKVG

-1717 DQSLKNKNGYAI
+1717 NQSLNNKNGYAI

-1739 AKSVEERFK
+1739 AKTVKERFI

-1754 NYADKPEYKA
+1754 KFEDKDEYKA
-1764 LHDMPIDIAAYY
+1764 LLKMPIDIAAYY

-1788 NQANYKLA
+1788 NQANYKLS

-1841 FGTEGKNGAD
+1841 FGTEGNNGAD

-1917 DKKMTEE
+1917 DKKMTDE
-1924 EKKKAEAEAN
+1924 EKAKAEAEAE

-1975 RKELMANGANKDF
+1975 RKELMANGANKIF

-2030 LKKAIEDARAN
+2030 LKKAIDDAKAN

-2067 KPQFTFKLSKV
+2067 NQFTFKLSKV

-2109 YFGSTTV
+2109 YFGSTTI
-2116 NIYEDHKGK
+2116 NIHEDHEGK

-2139 IDKDKADGWFMGSTE
+2139 IDKDKADGWFMGGTE

-2202 VLRDYITSDLDNY
+2202 VLRDYITSDLEQY
-2215 SVIYK
+2215 SVVYK
-2220 IGDKSYTEEAL
+2220 IGEKSYTEEEL
-2231 KKAVA
+2231 KNAVA
-2236 DKKVKLSDVTS
+2236 NKQAKLSDVTS

-2273 KIDDNGDVYYT
+2273 MIDDNGDVYYT

-2299 FNLKDLT
+2299 FNLGNLT
-2306 DKEKELIAK
+2306 DKDKELIAK

-2333 IKVFK
+2333 IRVFK
-2338 AFLAANGE
+2338 EFLDANGE
-2346 KLKNLDNLEAKFDV
+2346 KLKNLDNLEAKFYV
-2360 YQIIEE
+2360 YQIIKD
-2366 NGVKKRVKVGEL
+2366 KKGNVIKKEKVGEL
-2378 KANKANDLTDMLEHL
+2378 KANKANDFTDMLDHL
-2393 PIFKKTTTVDKD
+2393 PIFKKTTTVEKN
-2405 GKVTVKVVKY
+2405 GTVKVDVVNY
-2415 EYVLEEAAMPG
+2415 EYELEETAMPG
-2426 FESNVYQMKDD
+2426 FESKVYKLDD
-2437 DGLGFVWQAKNTE
+2437 SDKLGFVWQATNTE
-2450 KPDEPEE
+2450 KPEKPEN
-2457 PHDNPKKE
+2457 PGDNPKKE
-2465 TKKVTVT
+2465 PKKVTVT
-2472 IRVNKTWKVL
+2472 IRVNKTWEVL
-2482 NGGSTPSI
+2482 NNGSTPSI
-2490 EVELYANGKATG
+2490 QVELYANGKATG
-2502 KIFKLGDG
+2502 KKFTLGDG
-2510 NWSAI
+2510 NWSAT
-2515 FKDLPA
+2515 FKDLPSK
-2521 NDKDGNPIEYTVV
+2521 DDDGNPIEYTVV
-2534 EVGSADGITMI
+2534 EVGSANGITMI
-2545 DDRKFEVIYSTN
+2545 EDRKFEVIYKTN
-2557 EDGSITILNKEVP
+2557 ADGSITILNKEVP
-2570 KDEEPKDKEESKKD
+2570 KEEEKDKEEPKKD
-2584 EPEEER
+2584 EPHDDEEER
-2590 DLDQGKNKL
+2590 DHDQGKNKL

-2605 EDLGAIYF
+2605 EDLASIYF

>member
-21 GTRLMAQDN
+21 GTRLMAEDN

-41 VTPKDEGNLEP
+41 GTPKDEGNLEP
-52 MANGDEEAPLV
+52 KANGDEEAPLV
-63 DTTEGNTESDTIDT
+63 DTTDENTESDAIDA
-77 KDSEKTDMG
+77 KDSEKSDMG
-86 GVPSTNNEG
+86 GVTNPNNEG
-95 ETPDTNQKDKA
+95 ETPDTNQNDKA

-127 DTPKESG
+127 DAPKENA
-134 EAKAEEGKDANAQ
+134 EAKAEEAKDADAQ

-173 APAEGEPKTGEG
+173 APAGEGEGTGEG
-185 EKPKQEVDPNANP
+185 EKPKQEVDPAANP
-198 DLKALQDQID
+198 DLKALQDQIND
-208 AEKDPKKKA
+208 EKNPKKKA

-243 RFTDADKTRR
+243 RFTDEERTKR

-259 EYDKLAAQAKNEKL
+259 EYDKLAAQAKNDKL

-286 TLNKELGEYEVPRKL
+286 TLNKELGEYKVPRKL

-307 AQDKLAGSV
+307 AQDKLAESV
-316 DVPGLQDG
+316 DVPGLKDG
-324 ATQDALDKLNA
+324 ASDDAKAKLKAYNDAKSALKAALD
-335 YNAAKD
+335 
-341 ALKNALNPENDRT
+341 PENARNT
-354 TTGEE
+354 TAEE
-359 LKALLDAFEK
+359 LKNLLDAFEK
-369 AEKELKDGIKA
+369 AEKDLKAGIKDGSIE
-380 GTITPK
+380 PK
-386 YTNGEPT
+386 YTDGKPT

-403 KVGKELNR
+403 KVGDELNR
-411 EGDTYYIPDNTDI
+411 EDNTYYIPDNTDI
-424 NLLVHVSKDEEP
+424 NLLVHVSKDDEP

-442 IKAIDIGAE
+442 IKALDKGTE

-462 LNGNPVELKKNDDG
+462 LNGNPVELKKNEDG
-476 SYSFT
+476 FYSFT

-513 DLGDNNK
+513 DLGDGNT

-543 DTDKNPK
+543 DK
-550 DIPEI
+550 DDDPTKIPEI

-582 NTYIDEV
+582 NTYIDQV

-645 FGKNLI
+645 FNGNLEKDDNGDLYYV
-651 KDGDKLYLT
+651 KDGTRTKL
-660 DAQGNK
+660 DS
-666 TNQELTAA
+666 A
-674 NLKDVVLENAGKKV
+674 NLTNVVLENAGKKV
-688 YVDDKGKAH
+688 YVDENSKAH
-697 EIITSEILKNN
+697 EIITSEFL
-708 EGTYKVEGEKLYKKN
+708 EGGDYKVEGGKLYKKN
-723 AEDQSKFDEIGT
+723 TGDPSKYDEIGA
-735 FVNGKFE
+735 FDKDGKIE
-742 KDGTIYVLDGNK
+742 KDGTTYVLDGNK

-772 DGEAD
+772 KDDEGNEKAD

-788 VTIETQV
+788 VTIETKV
-795 TKDGKTSTETSY
+795 TKDDGTTTTETSY
-807 GGTIVNNA
+807 GGTIVKDA
-815 IYDKNG
+815 KYDKNG
-821 KIFKETGYNGKAG
+821 KIFNDNTYVGVAGDQVIDSTGKKSKVSSEGKKLTEVRDDNGKLLY
-834 KFLIGADGKE
+834 KYF
-844 VTGITY
+844 
-850 DENDAK
+850 
-856 VDKNTGVK
+856 
-864 IVTVNGVSY
+864 
-873 HIVENPVFKDGYII
+873 VENGETYRIVNNAVFKGEYII
-887 DGLEYNKGL
+887 DGLEYKEGL

-907 IEVTENAGTY
+907 IGVSQNGNQY

-924 TGEKETEEK
+924 TGDTETEEK
-933 KTSGKDGNNRTI
+933 KTSGKDGDNRTI
-945 KVSTD
+945 IVSID
-950 VNGQILVNSK
+950 ENGQILVNSK
-960 NKVVENTETDGKKL
+960 NEVVENKGDKYT
-974 YEIVGNKY
+974 IVGNKY
-982 YYDGEKFV
+982 YFDGTKFENADIEK
-990 KAEDTNIKGNKV
+990 IKGNKFRDGYNATV
-1002 LVGLKELTLKES
+1002 LT
-1014 KKYSYLDG
+1014 
-1022 EKTTEIEDFDKK
+1022 KTTKNTYNDGKNDVDINLDNQTK
-1034 TVYEGSLD
+1034 YEGSLN
-1042 PKDYFKLGES
+1042 PEDYYIVD
-1052 GKDFYVKKGDIYI
+1052 GKYYVKKGDIYI
-1065 SADPDKTNEVLTEK
+1065 SADPDTTNEILTEK

-1086 FLGNSDDAIQK
+1086 VLGNDDNAIEK

-1122 GKNVVYNVHAD
+1122 GKNVVYNVHAE
-1133 VKATYSKPD
+1133 VKATYSKPN
-1142 PKTGKLEDA
+1142 PTTRVLEDTY
-1151 NVFSEEDGIKKI
+1151 VFSEKDGIKRI

-1200 FYRNADDRDRDQLIV
+1200 FYRNAKDRDRDQLIIE
-1215 DLLAKEE
+1215 LLDIDT
-1222 EVNKAKNAVEEAQ
+1222 KA
-1235 GEEAKKLAQD
+1235 EEAKKAIDTATDKEAAQD
-1245 AYDKLVKE
+1245 AYDTFVKA
-1253 NKEKLALIAKFKA
+1253 NKEKLALIAKFKK
-1266 ELNRLYNGATFNTE
+1266 ELARLYKGAKFYTE
-1280 KQNGKDTLI
+1280 VGQDNKKTLV
-1289 IKDKAGNK
+1289 IKDKDDNK

-1318 EGSLFPKN
+1318 EGSLFPEN

-1350 DTKEKWNE
+1350 DTEEKWNVA
-1358 YKKDFEEKSENK
+1358 KKAFEDDQNNK
-1370 GKKFGNE
+1370 DKKFGNE

-1392 SPNYIEGRFVPLGK
+1392 SPNYIEGRFVPLGENFK
-1406 DFCIT
+1406 IT
-1411 GQEIIDAL
+1411 GQEIIDKL
-1419 KKNAN
+1419 KVNSN

-1430 EKGQEG
+1430 EKGDGE

-1447 VNGQVRIKVMNAFYK
+1447 ANGQVRIKVMNAFYK
-1462 KVENDNTHKFESPVQ
+1462 KVENDQTHKFESPVQ
-1477 KAYQDKINSL
+1477 KAYQEKITNLLNGLNGLSASSTDTDVEGIVESL
-1487 LDKVNNLSENNIDDF
+1487 HAKET
-1502 VKALHDEKS
+1502 
-1511 ECFGIIKEKLT
+1511 ECFGIITKMLKEEFNKVKNDSTKLANFKDKLIKEVEKL
-1522 QEFTKINQITDPTEK
+1522 
-1537 ANKLS
+1537 
-1542 SFKKKLEDEI
+1542 
-1552 KKIKLGYL
+1552 KLGYL
-1560 DSKKNDG
+1560 DSKKGDYN
-1567 NYKYD
+1567 YD

-1588 IGGALTPQNIKKLG
+1588 IGGALTPQKKKMLG

-1614 YTDEFGNPLTNKDM
+1614 YTDEFGDPLKNKDM
-1628 YVKAEIENILKD
+1628 YVKAEIEKILKD
-1640 GIEQENGKPKLTFD
+1640 GITQKDGTITKFD
-1654 KNTWNKS
+1654 KNNWNKS
-1661 EDAFRKV
+1661 EETFRKV
-1668 MKEAYDRVN
+1668 MEEAYDRVN
-1677 KLDQNTFKPLVKIGD
+1677 KLDQSTFKPLVTIGD

-1697 MEKYTVTK
+1697 MEKYTVAK

-1729 NPWYIGEGDN
+1729 NPWYIGEGEN
-1739 AKSVEERFK
+1739 AKSVEDRFR
-1748 EKFGEG
+1748 EKFGD
-1754 NYADKPEYKA
+1754 NNFANKAEYKA
-1764 LHDMPIDIAAYY
+1764 LQDMPIDIAAYY
-1776 MSKQGYDRGRYA
+1776 MSKLGYDRSRYA
-1788 NQANYKLA
+1788 NQANYKLS

-1826 AGGDQTQGTNPEEGK
+1826 AGEDQTPGTNPEEGK
-1841 FGTEGKNGAD
+1841 FGTEGNNGAD

-1870 DKKTED
+1870 DKKTKDED
-1876 KDKTVDISGEDE
+1876 KSVDITGDDE

-1912 LTPDD
+1912 LTPED
-1917 DKKMTEE
+1917 DKEMTEE
-1924 EKKKAEAEAN
+1924 EKAKAEREAE

-1942 KTGYYE
+1942 TTGYYE

-1968 KLSFEAN
+1968 TLTFKADRE
-1975 RKELMANGANKDF
+1975 KLMANDANKIF
-1988 ADEKEFEKWQAGIEY
+1988 ADEEEFEKWQAGIEY

-2016 SKSSNKVDR
+2016 SKSSNKVDK

-2030 LKKAIEDARAN
+2030 LKKAIEDAKAN
-2041 GKIKDGQKVQ
+2041 GKIKDGRKVQ

-2056 VPKFEAPHGSK
+2056 VPKFEAPHGSEN
-2067 KPQFTFKLSKV
+2067 QFTFKLSKV

-2109 YFGSTTV
+2109 YFGSTTI
-2116 NIYEDHKGK
+2116 NIHEDHKGK
-2125 VNKYLQVLDKDGNV
+2125 VNKYLQVLDEEGNV
-2139 IDKDKADGWFMGSTE
+2139 IDKDKADGWFMGGTE

-2162 YRIEYFNNTGVVD
+2162 YIIEYFNNTGVVD
-2175 VPGTAYNKSEIKIE
+2175 VPGTANNKSEIKIE
-2189 DIFAKVTDNGLKP
+2189 DIFAKVTEGGLKP
-2202 VLRDYITSDLDNY
+2202 VLRDYITSDLEQY
-2215 SVIYK
+2215 SVVYK
-2220 IGDKSYTEEAL
+2220 IGDKSYTEEEL

-2247 VILEGKFENGATNYF
+2247 VILEGKFENGATNHF

-2299 FNLKDLT
+2299 FNLGNLT
-2306 DKEKELIAK
+2306 DKDKELIAK

-2338 AFLAANGE
+2338 EFLDANSE

-2360 YQIIEE
+2360 YQIIKDK
-2366 NGVKKRVKVGEL
+2366 NGKVIKKEKVGEL
-2378 KANKANDLTDMLEHL
+2378 KANKANDFTDMLEHL
-2393 PIFKKTTTVDKD
+2393 PIFKKTTTVEKD
-2405 GKVTVKVVKY
+2405 GTVKVDEINY
-2415 EYVLEEAAMPG
+2415 EYELVEAEMPG
-2426 FESNVYQMKDD
+2426 FESKVYQIKDN

-2450 KPDEPEE
+2450 KPEEPEE
-2457 PHDNPKKE
+2457 PHENPKDEPKE
-2465 TKKVTVT
+2465 VTVT
-2472 IRVNKTWKVL
+2472 IRVNKVWEVL
-2482 NGGSTPSI
+2482 NNGSTPSI
-2490 EVELYANGKATG
+2490 KVQLYANGEPTDKYF
-2502 KIFKLGDG
+2502 ILGDG
-2510 NWSAI
+2510 NWSAV
-2515 FKDLPA
+2515 FENLPSK
-2521 NDKDGNPIEYTVV
+2521 DKDGNEIIYTVV
-2534 EVGSADGITMI
+2534 EVGSNNGVTMI
-2545 DDRKFEVIYSTN
+2545 EDRKFEVIYNTN
-2557 EDGSITILNKEVP
+2557 KDGSITILNKEVP
-2570 KDEEPKDKEESKKD
+2570 KEEEHDHEESEEEKPHD
-2584 EPEEER
+2584 DEEER
-2590 DLDQGKNKL
+2590 DHDQGKNRL
-2599 PKTGVA
+2599 PKTGVT
-2605 EDLGAIYF
+2605 EDLAAIYF

>member
-41 VTPKDEGNLEP
+41 ETPKDEGNLEP
-52 MANGDEEAPLV
+52 KANGDEEAPLV
-63 DTTEGNTESDTIDT
+63 DTTEDNTESDAIDT

-86 GVPSTNNEG
+86 GVTNPDNEG
-95 ETPDTNQKDKA
+95 EAPDINQKDKA

-134 EAKAEEGKDANAQ
+134 ETKAEEGKDADAQ

-161 AEDGAAPAKAPE
+161 AEDGAPAKAPE

-185 EKPKQEVDPNANP
+185 EGKTPKQEVDPNANP
-198 DLKALQDQID
+198 DLKALQDQIN

-229 EIGKSEKLNKDILN
+229 EIGKSEKLDKDILN
-243 RFTDADKTRR
+243 RFTDAERTKR

-286 TLNKELGEYEVPRKL
+286 ALNKELGEYKVPRKL
-301 DADEKG
+301 DEDEKG
-307 AQDKLAGSV
+307 AQDKLAESV
-316 DVPGLQDG
+316 DVPGLQVGKSTDPK
-324 ATQDALDKLNA
+324 AQEKLDA
-335 YNAAKD
+335 YNNAKT
-341 ALKNALNPENDRT
+341 ALKDALNPENDRT
-354 TTGEE
+354 TTAEE
-359 LKALLDAFEK
+359 LKELLNAFEK

-386 YTNGEPT
+386 YTDREPT

-403 KVGKELNR
+403 KVGKELDR
-411 EGDTYYIPDNTDI
+411 EDNTYYIPDNTDI
-424 NLLVHVSKDEEP
+424 NLLVHVSKDDEP

-442 IKAIDIGAE
+442 IKAIGIGAE

-462 LNGNPVELKKNDDG
+462 LNGNPVELKKNEDG

-543 DTDKNPK
+543 DTDENPK

-614 ESNFAEMI
+614 ESNFAKMI

-645 FGKNLI
+645 FGENLT
-651 KDGDKLYLT
+651 KTEDGKLMYN
-660 DAQGNK
+660 G
-666 TNQELTAA
+666 QELTAA
-674 NLKDVVLENAGKKV
+674 NLKEVVLENAGKKV
-688 YVDDKGKAH
+688 YVDKDGKAH
-697 EIITSEILKNN
+697 NIITSEVL
-708 EGTYKVEGEKLYKKN
+708 EGGDYKVEGGKLYKKN
-723 AEDQSKFDEIGT
+723 AGETTYTEIGD
-735 FVNGKFE
+735 FD
-742 KDGTIYVLDGNK
+742 KDGKIKTKDKTYVLDGNK
-754 LITYTKEYDV
+754 LITYTNEYDV

-777 PDVTPTYEGKQ
+777 PDVTPTYKGNQ
-788 VTIETQV
+788 VTIVTKV
-795 TKDGKTSTETSY
+795 TKDDGTTTTETSY

-873 HIVENPVFKDGYII
+873 HIVENPVFKDGYIV

-896 SLIDKFGKKMD
+896 SLIDKFGKKMN
-907 IEVTENAGTY
+907 IEVKAVTDGSGKTTY
-917 TFTRKVK
+917 TFTRTIKDNK
-924 TGEKETEEK
+924 TETV
-933 KTSGKDGNNRTI
+933 TSGENKEKTR
-945 KVSTD
+945 KVFVTD
-950 VNGQILVNSK
+950 QDGQILVNSK
-960 NKVVENTETDGKKL
+960 NEVVDNTGNKYTIE
-974 YEIVGNKY
+974 GNKY
-982 YYDGEKFV
+982 YYDGKKFV
-990 KAEDTNIKGNKV
+990 TATGNGLKGNKF
-1002 LVGLKELTLKES
+1002 LAGFKDTDLKPTT
-1014 KKYSYLDG
+1014 KYSYKDG
-1022 EKTTEIEDFDKK
+1022 DKTTEIKNFGTK

-1042 PKDYFKLGES
+1042 PKDYFEVD
-1052 GKDFYVKKGDIYI
+1052 GKVYVKKGDIYI
-1065 SADPDKTNEVLTEK
+1065 SANPNESSEILTEK

-1086 FLGNSDDAIQK
+1086 VLGNGDEK
-1097 VTDETDIFNAIKNAK
+1097 VTDETDIFNAIQNAK

-1122 GKNVVYNVHAD
+1122 GKNVVYNVHAE
-1133 VKATYSKPD
+1133 VKATYSKPN
-1142 PKTGKLEDA
+1142 PKTGALEDTD
-1151 NVFSEEDGIKKI
+1151 VFTDEKGIKKI

-1200 FYRNADDRDRDQLIV
+1200 FYRNADDRDRDQLIA
-1215 DLLAKEE
+1215 DLLEIEE
-1222 EVNKAKNAVEEAQ
+1222 KVNKAEEDVKTATDKKAAQ
-1235 GEEAKKLAQD
+1235 KAFEELK
-1245 AYDKLVKE
+1245 KE
-1253 NKEKLALIAKFKA
+1253 NKEKLELLAKFKY
-1266 ELNRLYNGATFNTE
+1266 ELGRVKTGAKFIIKVDLT
-1280 KQNGKDTLI
+1280 KDQQNGPVYVKNEEGKTKLFIVGEDG
-1289 IKDKAGNK
+1289 KE
-1297 IEANELNKMRS
+1297 IEADELDKMRS

-1318 EGSLFPKN
+1318 EGSLFPEN

-1447 VNGQVRIKVMNAFYK
+1447 VNGQVRIKVMNAFYQ

-1477 KAYQDKINSL
+1477 KAYQEKISNLLTSLNGLDANSS
-1487 LDKVNNLSENNIDDF
+1487 DADIENI
-1502 VKALHDEKS
+1502 VKSLHAKDT
-1511 ECFGIIKEKLT
+1511 ECFGIITKMLKEEFNKVKNTDKLDA
-1522 QEFTKINQITDPTEK
+1522 FKTKLIE
-1537 ANKLS
+1537 
-1542 SFKKKLEDEI
+1542 EVE
-1552 KKIKLGYL
+1552 KIKLGYL

-1628 YVKAEIENILKD
+1628 YVKAEIENILKNGIDED
-1640 GIEQENGKPKLTFD
+1640 GNKKTYTKDDL
-1654 KNTWNKS
+1654 KNEEKFKEIMT
-1661 EDAFRKV
+1661 
-1668 MKEAYDRVN
+1668 EAYNRVN
-1677 KLDQNTFKPLVKIGD
+1677 AKIENNQIEIKDLVTIKD
-1692 QNKVG
+1692 ENKTKVG

-1705 GSDLDYKDLAVN
+1705 GSDLDYRDLAVN

-1876 KDKTVDISGEDE
+1876 KDKTVDISGKDE

-1975 RKELMANGANKDF
+1975 REELMANGANKDF

-2030 LKKAIEDARAN
+2030 LKKAIDDAKAN
-2041 GKIKDGQKVQ
+2041 GKIKEGQKVQ

-2067 KPQFTFKLSKV
+2067 NQFTFKLSKV

-2139 IDKDKADGWFMGSTE
+2139 IDEDKADGWFMGGTE

-2162 YRIEYFNNTGVVD
+2162 YRIEYFNNTGIVD
-2175 VPGTAYNKSEIKIE
+2175 VPGTANNKSEIKIE
-2189 DIFAKVTDNGLKP
+2189 DIFAGVKDNGLKP
-2202 VLRDYITSDLDNY
+2202 VLRDYITSDLEKY

-2220 IGDKSYTEEAL
+2220 IGDKSYTEEEL
-2231 KKAVA
+2231 KNAVA
-2236 DKKVKLSDVTS
+2236 NKQAKLSDVTS

-2299 FNLKDLT
+2299 FNLGNLT
-2306 DKEKELIAK
+2306 DKDKELIAK

-2333 IKVFK
+2333 IRVFK
-2338 AFLAANGE
+2338 EFLDVNGE

-2378 KANKANDLTDMLEHL
+2378 KANKANDFTDMLEHL
-2393 PIFKKTTTVDKD
+2393 PIFKKTTTIEKD
-2405 GKVTVKVVKY
+2405 GTIKVNEVNY
-2415 EYVLEEAAMPG
+2415 EYELEEVPMPG
-2426 FESNVYQMKDD
+2426 FESKVYQMKDD
-2437 DGLGFVWQAKNTE
+2437 DGLGFVWQATNTE
-2450 KPDEPEE
+2450 KPEKPGDK
-2457 PHDNPKKE
+2457 PKKE
-2465 TKKVTVT
+2465 HKEVTVT

-2490 EVELYANGKATG
+2490 DVELYANGKATG
-2502 KIFKLGDG
+2502 KIFTLGDG
-2510 NWSAI
+2510 NWSAV

-2521 NDKDGNPIEYTVV
+2521 KDKDGNPIEYTVR
-2534 EVGSADGITMI
+2534 EVGEADNITEI
-2545 DDRKFEVIYSTN
+2545 GDRKFEVIYDTK

-2570 KDEEPKDKEESKKD
+2570 KDEEPKDKEEPKKD
-2584 EPEEER
+2584 NPEDEDDR
-2590 DLDQGKNKL
+2590 DRDQGKNRL

>member
-30 LDVNTTEASQT
+30 LDVNTKEASQT
-41 VTPKDEGNLEP
+41 VTPKNEGKVEP
-52 MANGDEEAPLV
+52 MANGDKEAPLV
-63 DTTEGNTESDTIDT
+63 DNTEENTESDAIDA
-77 KDSEKTDMG
+77 KDSEETDMG
-86 GVPSTNNEG
+86 GVTNPDNEG
-95 ETPDTNQKDKA
+95 ETPDANQNDKA

-134 EAKAEEGKDANAQ
+134 EAKAEEGKDTDAQ

-173 APAEGEPKTGEG
+173 APAGEGEEKTGED
-185 EKPKQEVDPNANP
+185 EEPKQEVNPDANP

-229 EIGKSEKLNKDILN
+229 EIGKSEKLDKDILN
-243 RFTDADKTRR
+243 RFTDKDRTQR

-273 NQKQLDEIKAKLD
+273 SQKQLDEIKAKLD
-286 TLNKELGEYEVPRKL
+286 TLNKELGEYKVPRKL
-301 DADEKG
+301 DTDEKG
-307 AQDKLAGSV
+307 AQDKLAESV
-316 DVPGLQDG
+316 DVPGLQAG
-324 ATQDALDKLNA
+324 ATQDAEAKLKA
-335 YNAAKD
+335 YNDAKKALKD
-341 ALKNALNPENDRT
+341 ALDPEKART
-354 TTGEE
+354 TTAEE
-359 LKALLDAFEK
+359 LKKLLEDFDK
-369 AEKELKDGIKA
+369 AEKELKDGIKD
-380 GTITPK
+380 GSITPK

-403 KVGKELNR
+403 KVGDELDRKDN
-411 EGDTYYIPDNTDI
+411 TYYIPDNTDI
-424 NLLVHVSKDEEP
+424 NLLVHVSKDDEP

-442 IKAIDIGAE
+442 IKALDKGAE

-462 LNGNPVELKKNDDG
+462 LNGNPVELKKNEDG

-513 DLGDNNK
+513 DLGNNNK

-582 NTYIDEV
+582 NTYIDQV

-645 FGKNLI
+645 FGGNLT
-651 KDGDKLYLT
+651 KTEDGKLMY
-660 DAQGNK
+660 N
-666 TNQELTAA
+666 NQELTAA

-688 YVDDKGKAH
+688 YVDKDGKAH
-697 EIITSEILKNN
+697 NIITSEVLADKNGN
-708 EGTYKVEGEKLYKKN
+708 YKVENGKLYKKN
-723 AEDQSKFDEIGT
+723 NENPSKFDEIGT
-735 FVNGKFE
+735 FD
-742 KDGTIYVLDGNK
+742 KDGKIKTNDKIYVLDGNK
-754 LITYTKEYDV
+754 LITYTNEYDV

-772 DGEAD
+772 DGKAD
-777 PDVTPTYEGKQ
+777 PDVTPTYKGNQ
-788 VTIETQV
+788 VTIETEV
-795 TKDGKTSTETSY
+795 TKDGKKTTETSY
-807 GGTIVNNA
+807 GGTIVKDA
-815 IYDKNG
+815 KYDKNG
-821 KIFKETGYNGKAG
+821 KIFNDNTYEGVAGDQVIDSTGKKSTVSSKGKQLTEVKDDNGKLLYKYFVG
-834 KFLIGADGKE
+834 DDGE
-844 VTGITY
+844 TY
-850 DENDAK
+850 R
-856 VDKNTGVK
+856 
-864 IVTVNGVSY
+864 IVN
-873 HIVENPVFKDGYII
+873 NAVFKGDYIV
-887 DGLEYNKGL
+887 DGLEYNDGL
-896 SLIDKFGKKMD
+896 SLIDKFGKKMNV
-907 IEVTENAGTY
+907 EVSKNGETY
-917 TFTRKVK
+917 TFKRKVK
-924 TGEKETEEK
+924 VGDKETEEK
-933 KTSGKDGNNRTI
+933 KTTGKDGENRTI

-950 VNGQILVNSK
+950 KDGQILVNSK
-960 NKVVENTETDGKKL
+960 NEVIANTGNKYT
-974 YEIVGNKY
+974 IVGNKY

-990 KAEDTNIKGNKV
+990 EAKGDGLKGNKF
-1002 LVGLKELTLKES
+1002 LADYTPTDLN
-1014 KKYSYLDG
+1014 
-1022 EKTTEIEDFDKK
+1022 KTIKNYYKDDDKVVEITDLDKK
-1034 TVYEGSLD
+1034 TKYEGSLN
-1042 PKDYFKLGES
+1042 PEDYYIVGDKV
-1052 GKDFYVKKGDIYI
+1052 YVKKGDIYI
-1065 SADPDKTNEVLTEK
+1065 SANPNESSEILTEK

-1086 FLGNSDDAIQK
+1086 FLGNGDDAIQK

-1133 VKATYSKPD
+1133 IKATYLAPD
-1142 PKTGKLEDA
+1142 LKNEGQFIEKSIFISETGEEKDKT
-1151 NVFSEEDGIKKI
+1151 KKI

-1200 FYRNADDRDRDQLIV
+1200 FYRNADDRQRDQLII
-1215 DLLAKEE
+1215 DLLDTEAK
-1222 EVNKAKNAVEEAQ
+1222 A
-1235 GEEAKKLAQD
+1235 EEAKKAIENANGEDAKKDAQ
-1245 AYDKLVKE
+1245 AKYDKLVKE
-1253 NKEKLALIAKFKA
+1253 NKEKLALIAKFKK
-1266 ELNRLYNGATFNTE
+1266 ELARLYNGATFDTE
-1280 KQNGKDTLI
+1280 EQNNKKTLI
-1289 IKDKAGNK
+1289 IKDKDGNK

-1308 LLWEVGFENE
+1308 LLWEVGFNNE
-1318 EGSLFPKN
+1318 EGSLFPENK
-1326 RDTEIIIEDHNM
+1326 DTEIIIEDNNM

-1350 DTKEKWNE
+1350 DTKEKWDE
-1358 YKKDFEEKSENK
+1358 YKKAFEEKSENE

-1392 SPNYIEGRFVPLGK
+1392 SPNYIEGRFVPLGENFK
-1406 DFCIT
+1406 IT
-1411 GQEIIDAL
+1411 GKEIIEAI
-1419 KKNAN
+1419 AN
-1424 ADSVEI
+1424 KDQGTI
-1430 EKGQEG
+1430 EKNG
-1436 NKIKFLITRDK
+1436 IKFLITRDK

-1462 KVENDNTHKFESPVQ
+1462 KVENDDTHKFESPVQ

-1487 LDKVNNLSENNIDDF
+1487 LEKVENLDEKSIEDF
-1502 VKALHDEKS
+1502 VKSLHTKDT
-1511 ECFGIIKEKLT
+1511 ECFGIITKMLKE
-1522 QEFTKINQITDPTEK
+1522 E
-1537 ANKLS
+1537 
-1542 SFKKKLEDEI
+1542 FKKVKDDATKLDAFKTKLIAEVE
-1552 KKIKLGYL
+1552 KIKLGYL

-1628 YVKAEIENILKD
+1628 YVKAEIENILKN
-1640 GIEQENGKPKLTFD
+1640 GIG
-1654 KNTWNKS
+1654 
-1661 EDAFRKV
+1661 EDANKKTYKKDDLKNEEKFREI
-1668 MKEAYDRVN
+1668 MKEAYKRVN
-1677 KLDQNTFKPLVKIGD
+1677 DKIDKKEIEIKNLVTIEEANKK
-1692 QNKVG
+1692 KVG

-1705 GSDLDYKDLAVN
+1705 GSELDYKDLAVN

-1729 NPWYIGEGDN
+1729 NPWYIGEDDN
-1739 AKSVEERFK
+1739 AKSVEKRFE
-1748 EKFGEG
+1748 EKFGKGKYE
-1754 NYADKPEYKA
+1754 NKDEYKA
-1764 LHDMPIDIAAYY
+1764 LRDMPIDIAAYY

-1788 NQANYKLA
+1788 NQASYKLS

-1826 AGGDQTQGTNPEEGK
+1826 AGGDQTPGTNPEEGK

-1912 LTPDD
+1912 LTPDY
-1917 DKKMTEE
+1917 DKEMTEE
-1924 EKKKAEAEAN
+1924 EKAKAEAEAN

-1948 YENSLIIDILPEI
+1948 YDNSLIIDILPEI

-1975 RKELMANGANKDF
+1975 REKLMANGANKDF
-1988 ADEKEFEKWQAGIEY
+1988 ADEKEFEKWQKGIEY

-2011 EYEKL
+2011 EYKRL
-2016 SKSSNKVDR
+2016 SKSSDKVDK

-2041 GKIKDGQKVQ
+2041 GKIKEGQKVQ

-2056 VPKFEAPHGSK
+2056 IPKFEAPHGSEN
-2067 KPQFTFKLSKV
+2067 QFTFKLSNV

-2139 IDKDKADGWFMGSTE
+2139 IDKDKADGWFMGGTE

-2162 YRIEYFNNTGVVD
+2162 YRIEHFNNTGVID
-2175 VPGTAYNKSEIKIE
+2175 VPGTANNKSEIKIE

-2202 VLRDYITSDLDNY
+2202 VLRDYITSDLEQY

-2220 IGDKSYTEEAL
+2220 IGDKSYSEEEL

-2247 VILEGKFENGATNYF
+2247 VILEGKFENGATNHF

-2273 KIDDNGDVYYT
+2273 KIDDKGDVYYT

-2333 IKVFK
+2333 IRVFK
-2338 AFLAANGE
+2338 EFLAANGE
-2346 KLKNLDNLEAKFDV
+2346 KLKDLNNLEAKFDV
-2360 YQIIEE
+2360 YQIIKDE
-2366 NGVKKRVKVGEL
+2366 NGNVIKKEKVGEL
-2378 KANKANDLTDMLEHL
+2378 KANKDNDFTDMLDHL

-2405 GKVTVKVVKY
+2405 GKVKVDEVKY

-2426 FESNVYQMKDD
+2426 FESKVYKIDD
-2437 DGLGFVWQAKNTE
+2437 DKLGFVWQATNTE
-2450 KPDEPEE
+2450 KPEKPEY
-2457 PHDNPKKE
+2457 PGDNPKKE
-2465 TKKVTVT
+2465 TEEVTVS
-2472 IRVNKTWKVL
+2472 ISVNKAWEVL
-2482 NGGSTPSI
+2482 NNGSKPSI
-2490 EVELYANGKATG
+2490 QVELYANGKSTG
-2502 KIFKLGDG
+2502 KIIDLGNG
-2510 NWSAI
+2510 NWTAT
-2515 FKDLPA
+2515 FKDLPVKD
-2521 NDKDGNPIEYTVV
+2521 NDGNKIIYTVV
-2534 EVGSADGITMI
+2534 EVGSENNITMI
-2545 DDRKFEVIYSTN
+2545 GDRKFEVIYSTN

-2570 KDEEPKDKEESKKD
+2570 KEEEKDKEEPKKD
-2584 EPEEER
+2584 EPHDDENDR
-2590 DLDQGKNKL
+2590 DRDQGKNRL

-2605 EDLGAIYF
+2605 EDLASIYF